1 MTKKITN
8 YSFWSNSKNVSNS
21 KFTTPLPSREFL
33 MKYIPNGGKVLDLGC
48 GYGRL
53 TKSLVDYGYKV
64 IGVDISKPL
73 IDQAKKL
80 CPNDLFRVSSVQ
92 DYNPEHDGPFDA
104 ILILAVIENI
114 ISLKE
119 REDLAKKVS
128 KSLKKDGILLIET
141 FIYDERNNEQYIS
154 NHIDGESKGVFFVK
168 KGRSK
173 LTLFNDTISSI
184 DRLFIE
190 SNLKKAYGK
199 NVDFTTWSNEKQ
211 KGYIAVFKKGKI

>member
-1 MTKKITN
+1 MTKKVTN
-8 YSFWSNSKNVSNS
+8 YSFWNEPSNVEDS
-21 KFTTPLPSREFL
+21 KFTTPLPSKEFL
-33 MKYIPNGGKVLDLGC
+33 MKFIPKHGKVLDFGC

-53 TKSLVDYGYKV
+53 TKLLVDYGYKV
-64 IGVDISKPL
+64 VGVDISKPL

-80 CPNDLFRVSSVQ
+80 CPNALFRVSSVQ
-92 DYNPEHDGPFDA
+92 GYNPEYDGPFDA

-119 REDLAKKVS
+119 REDLAKKIS
-128 KSLKKDGILLIET
+128 KSLKKGGILLIET
-141 FIYDERNNEQYIS
+141 FIYDERNNKQYVS

-168 KGRSK
+168 KGSSK
-173 LTLFNDTISSI
+173 LTLFNDTVFGI

-190 SNLKKAYGK
+190 SNLKKVYLE

-211 KGYIAVFKKGKI
+211 KGYVAVFIKEKI